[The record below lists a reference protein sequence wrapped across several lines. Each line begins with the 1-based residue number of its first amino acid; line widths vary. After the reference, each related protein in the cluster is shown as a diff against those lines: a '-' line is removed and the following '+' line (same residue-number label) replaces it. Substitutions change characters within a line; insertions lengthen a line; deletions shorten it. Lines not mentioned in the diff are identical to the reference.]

1 MSAPHRPGPHG
12 GEARLP
18 AGAASVGNGGDGR
31 RPAAGPPPSGV
42 DPRASRWAT
51 AVTGAVPRLGR
62 RRQALT
68 RGRRRSE
75 GAAPVGDPRRP
86 GRAAGGPFLREGALM
101 AHLHCSGSGVGE

>member
-1 MSAPHRPGPHG
+1 MIRID
-12 GEARLP
+12 RVRT
-18 AGAASVGNGGDGR
+18 VGKHDSR
-31 RPAAGPPPSGV
+31 RE
-42 DPRASRWAT
+42 RRRWVT
-51 AVTGAVPRLGR
+51 AVTGAAPRLGR
-62 RRQALT
+62 RHQALT